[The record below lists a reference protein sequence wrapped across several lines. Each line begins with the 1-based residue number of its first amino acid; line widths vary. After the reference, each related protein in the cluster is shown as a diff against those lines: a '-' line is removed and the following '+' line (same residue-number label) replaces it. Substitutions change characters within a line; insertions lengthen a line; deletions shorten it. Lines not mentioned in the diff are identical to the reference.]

1 MNSKKLPII
10 QKSNCLIE
18 ARYKLNIAEQR
29 LILFIIANLSTVKE
43 TVDGVTYDDFLTHYT
58 INVSDVAKMF
68 ELELNSNL
76 YEQVQDAAKGLVG
89 KRLDLSKNGRETYTT
104 WLSFADYING
114 QGTISVEFHYSL
126 KPYLFQLKS
135 HFTQYDLRNIVSF
148 KSQYS
153 IRLYELLKMDAFKES
168 NGQFEKTFEIDELR
182 LIFGLEKKDY
192 PFFADFKRWAITP
205 AINEVS
211 KTDLNIIDVNYGKT
225 GRKVTSITFVVKIRL
240 VTPTQALEEKSDSHP
255 VIDALIALGFSPEV
269 AKAAK
274 TKHGIKRLERNIA
287 YTLMKEKAGIA
298 KDVPAYL
305 KSSITEDWG
314 AAWEAEQAK
323 KATTEKQ
330 KTVAK
335 LEVKATTEK
344 ATQDKKARYQ
354 KAFNDFLL
362 LPENQ
367 QEELKQVFFEQS
379 DLTISAKIKAA
390 QSKGID
396 IFTSPLVASPFK
408 VFLIERGF

>member
-1 MNSKKLPII
+1 M
-10 QKSNCLIE
+10 KSNNLSVIRKSNELIE
-18 ARYKLNIAEQR
+18 ARYKLSVSEQR
-29 LILFIIANLSTVKE
+29 LIFLLLAEISPNDEDFKDYELQVSDFAKMFGLESDKSLYGKVQNAAKELRSRDLNLSTHNSE
-43 TVDGVTYDDFLTHYT
+43 IYT
-58 INVSDVAKMF
+58 S
-68 ELELNSNL
+68 
-76 YEQVQDAAKGLVG
+76 
-89 KRLDLSKNGRETYTT
+89 
-104 WLSFADYING
+104 WLSYVEYVNG
-114 QGTISVEFHYSL
+114 SGVILLRFDKSL
-126 KPYLFQLKS
+126 KPYLLQLKS
-135 HFTQYDLRNIVSF
+135 HFTQYDLDNIISF
-148 KSQYS
+148 KSQYT
-153 IRLYELLKMDAFKES
+153 IRLYELLKMDTFKAK
-168 NGQFEKTFEIDELR
+168 NGQFEKTFKIEELR
-182 LIFGLEKKDY
+182 LLFGIEKNEY
-192 PFFADFKRWAITP
+192 PLFGDFKRWAIDP
-205 AINEVS
+205 AINEIS
-211 KTDLNIIDVNYGKT
+211 TKTDLNIIETKYGKT
-225 GRKVTSITFVVKIRL
+225 GRKVTSIAFVVKIRP
-240 VTPTQALEEKSDSHP
+240 TYTQALEEKSDNHP
-255 VIDALIALGFSPEV
+255 VIDSLIALGFSLEV

-305 KSSITEDWG
+305 KSAITEDWG

-323 KATTEKQ
+323 KATAEKQ
-330 KTVAK
+330 KTAAK

-344 ATQDKKARYQ
+344 ATQGKKARYQ

-367 QEELKQVFFEQS
+367 QEELKQAFFEQS

>member
-1 MNSKKLPII
+1 MTSDNLPII
-10 QKSNCLIE
+10 RKSNDLID
-18 ARYKLNIAEQR
+18 ARYKLSVAEQR
-29 LILFIIANLSTVKE
+29 LILLLLSKISPS
-43 TVDGVTYDDFLTHYT
+43 DKDFKDYE
-58 INVSDVAKMF
+58 IRVADLAEMF
-68 ELELNSNL
+68 NLELNGYL
-76 YEQVQDAAKGLVG
+76 YEQLQNTAENLVG
-89 KRLDLSKNGRETYTT
+89 QRIRLRENKIVEVMA
-104 WLSFADYING
+104 WFSYIRYEE
-114 QGTISVEFHYSL
+114 GTGVVKLRFDKSL
-126 KPYLFQLKS
+126 KPYLLQLKS
-135 HFTQYDLRNIVSF
+135 HFTQYHLNHPVDF

-153 IRLYELLKMDAFKES
+153 IRLYELLKMDVFKAK
-168 NGQFEKTFEIDELR
+168 NGQFERVFEIKELR
-182 LIFGLEKKDY
+182 LIFGIEKNEY
-192 PFFADFKRWAITP
+192 PLFSNLRDRVIEP
-205 AINEVS
+205 AMREVS
-211 KTDLNIIDVNYGKT
+211 KTDLNIIEVKYGKT
-225 GRKVTSITFVVKIRL
+225 GRKVTSITFVVMIRS
-240 VTPTQALEEKSDSHP
+240 VIPTQALEKPDNHP

-305 KSSITEDWG
+305 KSAITEDWG

-323 KATTEKQ
+323 KATAEKQ
-330 KTVAK
+330 KTAAK

-367 QEELKQVFFEQS
+367 QEELKQAFFEQS

-408 VFLIERGF
+408 VFLVERGF

>member
-1 MNSKKLPII
+1 MNSKNLPVIR
-10 QKSNCLIE
+10 KSNDLIE
-18 ARYKLNIAEQR
+18 ARYKLSISEQR
-29 LILFIIANLSTVKE
+29 LILFIIANLSTV
-43 TVDGVTYDDFLTHYT
+43 DDDFLTYYT

-68 ELELNSNL
+68 GLELNSNL
-76 YEQVQDAAKGLVG
+76 YEQIQDATKGLVG
-89 KRLDLSKNGRETYTT
+89 KRLNLSKDGRKTYTT
-104 WLSFADYING
+104 WLSFADYVEGHGSIL
-114 QGTISVEFHYSL
+114 VEFHYSL
-126 KPYLFQLKS
+126 KPYLLQLKN
-135 HFTQYDLRNIVSF
+135 HFTQYDLHNIVSF

-153 IRLYELLKMDAFKES
+153 IRLYELLKMEAFKAN
-168 NGQFEKTFEIDELR
+168 NGQFERRFYIDDLR
-182 LIFGLEKKDY
+182 LIFGLEENDY
-192 PFFADFKRWAITP
+192 PLFANLRDRAIDP
-205 AINEVS
+205 AISEVS
-211 KTDLNIIDVNYGKT
+211 KTDLNIIDVRYGKS
-225 GRKVTSITFVVKIRL
+225 GRKITSITFVVKIRT
-240 VTPTQALEEKSDSHP
+240 VTPTQAIEEKSDNHP
-255 VIDALIALGFSPEV
+255 VIDALIALGFSLEV

-305 KSSITEDWG
+305 KSAITEDWG

-323 KATTEKQ
+323 KATAEKQ
-330 KTVAK
+330 KTAAK

-367 QEELKQVFFEQS
+367 QEELKQAFFEQS

-408 VFLIERGF
+408 VFLVERGF

>member
-1 MNSKKLPII
+1 MNSNNLPVIR
-10 QKSNCLIE
+10 KSNELIE
-18 ARYKLNIAEQR
+18 ARYKLSIAEQR
-29 LILFIIANLSTVKE
+29 LIILLLSEISPNDEDFKDYELQVSDFACMFGLENCNAMYKEVKDAARELSTRGLNLSTE
-43 TVDGVTYDDFLTHYT
+43 NSEIYT
-58 INVSDVAKMF
+58 A
-68 ELELNSNL
+68 
-76 YEQVQDAAKGLVG
+76 
-89 KRLDLSKNGRETYTT
+89 
-104 WLSFADYING
+104 WLSYVKYVNG
-114 QGTISVEFHYSL
+114 SGMVVLRFDKSL
-126 KPYLFQLKS
+126 KPYLLQLKS
-135 HFTQYDLRNIVSF
+135 HFTQYHLNHAVDF

-153 IRLYELLKMDAFKES
+153 IRLYELLKMDAFKGK
-168 NGQFEKTFEIDELR
+168 NGQFERAFEIKELR
-182 LIFGLEKKDY
+182 LIFGIEKNEY
-192 PFFADFKRWAITP
+192 LLFADFKRWVITP
-205 AINEVS
+205 AMVDVS
-211 KTDLNIIDVNYGKT
+211 TKTDLNILDAKYGKT
-225 GRKVTSITFVVKIRL
+225 GRKITSVTFVVKIRP
-240 VTPTQALEEKSDSHP
+240 VTPQAIEEKSDNHP

-305 KSSITEDWG
+305 KSAITEDWG

-323 KATTEKQ
+323 KATAEKQ
-330 KTVAK
+330 KTAAK

-354 KAFNDFLL
+354 QAFNDFLL

-367 QEELKQVFFEQS
+367 QEELKQAFFEQS